1 MKTLELNQKLEDN
14 ELKAIQDLNADFAKL
29 KNALGDIE
37 LRKFDIIEQVKL
49 VKSMFVEEEKKLIE
63 KYGADSIINLKTG
76 EITKKEENG

>member
-29 KNALGDIE
+29 KSALGDIE
-37 LRKFDIIEQVKL
+37 LRKVDIIEQVKII
-49 VKSMFVEEEKKLIE
+49 KSMFVEEEKKLIE